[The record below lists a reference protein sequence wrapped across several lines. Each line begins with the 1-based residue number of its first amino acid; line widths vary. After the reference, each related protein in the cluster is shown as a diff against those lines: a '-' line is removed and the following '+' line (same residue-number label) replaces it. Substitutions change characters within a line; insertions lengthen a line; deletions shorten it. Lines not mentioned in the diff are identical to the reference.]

1 MPPIYYRFCGRFV
14 NGRNSGAMNNGLQD
28 RGYGPA
34 KVRKSS
40 DDRDRYRHDRRRKRS
55 RRMRLVRWN
64 AAPKWQLSA
73 RCIAGFAALE
83 TSSPILSPCTRKSF
97 AGESFAHRRCAI
109 SRRLPG
115 CRFSVCG
122 PEQPAGPRQHIFCSA
137 KVARYCWRPR
147 SAATSMLTH
156 YQPA

>member
-1 MPPIYYRFCGRFV
+1 MIYPCGKLSLVGPIISVDYCLCGQSIIGIAAALV

-40 DDRDRYRHDRRRKRS
+40 DDRDRCRHDGRWKRS

-64 AAPKWQLSA
+64 AAPKWQLST
-73 RCIAGFAALE
+73 RCIAGFAGLE

-97 AGESFAHRRCAI
+97 A
-109 SRRLPG
+109 
-115 CRFSVCG
+115 
-122 PEQPAGPRQHIFCSA
+122 
-137 KVARYCWRPR
+137 
-147 SAATSMLTH
+147 
-156 YQPA
+156 